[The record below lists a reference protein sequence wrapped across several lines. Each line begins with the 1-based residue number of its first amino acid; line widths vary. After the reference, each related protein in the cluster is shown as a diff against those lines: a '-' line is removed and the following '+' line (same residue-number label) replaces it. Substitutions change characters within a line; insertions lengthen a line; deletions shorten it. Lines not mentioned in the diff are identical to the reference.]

1 MENANL
7 NIYDTLL
14 RLPLFQGLSQSAL
27 AQVVGHTKFDFLR
40 HGQGQEVLSAYAP
53 CDSMIFLIKGELS
66 AITYS
71 DDRSYHVEEYEC
83 APFVIEPERLFGLSQ
98 HYGRSYV
105 ATTDVDLLRISKS
118 EAIRLAAHFYVFRI
132 NLLNIL
138 TTQNQR
144 LQHQVWRIHPPTCRD
159 KIIRFLAD
167 HCLRPAGRKTFH
179 IGMQQLAT
187 HIGES
192 RLNVSRMLHSLADER
207 LLAIGRG
214 TIEVPALEQLLHA
227 QASR

>member
-14 RLPLFQGLSQSAL
+14 GLPLFQGLSQSSL

-40 HGQGQEVLSAYAP
+40 HPADTPVLSAYAP

-71 DDRSYHVEEYEC
+71 DDRSYHVEEYEH
-83 APFVIEPERLFGLSQ
+83 APYLIEPERLFGLSQ
-98 HYGRSYV
+98 HYGRSYISK
-105 ATTDVDLLRISKS
+105 TSVDLLRISKA
-118 EAIRLAAHFYVFRI
+118 EAIGLAAHFYVFRI

-144 LQHQVWRIHPPTCRD
+144 MLRQPWRIHPPTCRD
-159 KIIRFLAD
+159 KIVRFLAD
-167 HCLRPAGRKTFH
+167 HCLRPAGHKIFH

-187 HIGES
+187 SIGES
-192 RLNVSRMLHSLADER
+192 RLNVSRALHAMER
-207 LLAIGRG
+207 EGLMTMRRNV
-214 TIEVPALEQLLHA
+214 IEIEALEQLLHT
-227 QASR
+227 QTSR

>member
-40 HGQGQEVLSAYAP
+40 HGQGQGVLSAYAP
-53 CDSMIFLIKGELS
+53 C

-144 LQHQVWRIHPPTCRD
+144 LLHQVWRIHPPTCRD

-207 LLAIGRG
+207 LLSMGRG
-214 TIEVPALEQLLHA
+214 TIEVPALEQLLQA

>member
-98 HYGRSYV
+98 HYSRSYV

-132 NLLNIL
+132 NLLNFL
-138 TTQNQR
+138 STRVQR
-144 LQHQVWRIHPPTCRD
+144 LSHRPFRPYPHNLREKICRYLSDRCVHPGGEKDFRV
-159 KIIRFLAD
+159 KMEQIA
-167 HCLRPAGRKTFH
+167 
-179 IGMQQLAT
+179 ME
-187 HIGES
+187 IGES
-192 RLNVSRMLHSLADER
+192 RLNVSHELHAMER
-207 LLAIGRG
+207 DGLLALGRSLVHVNAM
-214 TIEVPALEQLLHA
+214 EKMF
-227 QASR
+227 